1 MRNIHFLS
9 LALACSVIL
18 LFAGCRRSG
27 ENKDFARL
35 QELTKQYVT
44 DELQIEGL
52 DSVRVVR
59 VDTVDNYE
67 YAQIMVDLLRQM
79 DAELLYEYQA
89 AEMSGDT
96 VASRDLDIQMDEI
109 AAAGEQWDMEVAAS
123 EHAPKTVRFY
133 LLTANYYAGR
143 NMDQFYFFVTTD
155 YKVHIPDPF
164 SEL

>member
-9 LALACSVIL
+9 LALACSVLL

-27 ENKDFARL
+27 VDKDFVRL

-44 DELQIEGL
+44 DELQIKGL
-52 DSVRVVR
+52 DSVRVVK

-79 DAELLYEYQA
+79 DAEMLYEYQA
-89 AEMSGDT
+89 ALLSGDT
-96 VASRDLDIQMDEI
+96 VAERDLDIQIDEI
-109 AAAGEQWDMEVAAS
+109 AAAGERWDMEVDAT
-123 EHAPKTVRFY
+123 ENAPKTVRFY
-133 LLTANYYAGR
+133 LITANYYAGSAI
-143 NMDQFYFFVTTD
+143 DQFYFFVTKD
-155 YKVHIPDPF
+155 FKIHVPDPF

>member
-1 MRNIHFLS
+1 MKKKS
-9 LALACSVIL
+9 LFFALLTGFVLVFFSCHREKESDAMDQ
-18 LFAGCRRSG
+18 FT
-27 ENKDFARL
+27 
-35 QELTKQYVT
+35 ELTLQYVMK
-44 DELQIEGL
+44 ELEIEGV
-52 DSVRVVR
+52 DSVLVVK

-143 NMDQFYFFVTTD
+143 NMDQFYFFVTPD